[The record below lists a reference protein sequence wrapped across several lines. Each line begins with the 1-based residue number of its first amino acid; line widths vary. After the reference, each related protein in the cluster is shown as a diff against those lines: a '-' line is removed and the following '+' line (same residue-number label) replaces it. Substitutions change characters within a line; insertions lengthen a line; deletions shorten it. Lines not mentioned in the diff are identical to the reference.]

1 VRKRGEGARQG
12 TSMGLGWRQ
21 IVDLYRT
28 GVYYRV
34 KGVNPVDAMQ
44 GTMEDIRP
52 PDGAGNGEVPS
63 ADGPDHRRSHH
74 PEKLKADLIARLNRI
89 EGQIRGIKGMI
100 EKDTYC
106 DHVLNQISAV
116 QSALNGVGKLLLA
129 GHMRSCVVERI
140 REGDLDVV
148 DELLTTV
155 NKLLK

>member
-1 VRKRGEGARQG
+1 METIRE
-12 TSMGLGWRQ
+12 
-21 IVDLYRT
+21 
-28 GVYYRV
+28 
-34 KGVNPVDAMQ
+34 
-44 GTMEDIRP
+44 TMEEFRP
-52 PDGAGNGEVPS
+52 PDGAAQREGHPAAGDEDGQSHPAGGHGQG
-63 ADGPDHRRSHH
+63 ADHAAAAHDHRKSHH
-74 PEKLKADLIARLNRI
+74 SEKLKADLIARLNRI

-116 QSALNGVGKLLLA
+116 QSALHGVGKLLLA